1 MLSPWLQAVLDMG
14 NGNWSGVGCTSGGV
28 DLAVMQ
34 WQTHFRNLC
43 AVSSRET
50 PDGFL
55 KAISQLVTQNSKM
68 LSSFKTSSLPSLP
81 PPTNSLSL
89 RLKGTPPQRTHPC
102 NKYFLLKLR
111 RQMPITDTEREC
123 NDRRFLVL
131 SWVRSGRVFFIL
143 SFQSNFKGAHDL
155 QFFCVTRKRKM
166 CGKCL
171 ATKHTLVNNR
181 AVCFLSWINKVTTS
195 SSLMGTT
202 QSFPQSVCVGQD
214 PLFVISPF
222 VSFSWSGVL

>member
-1 MLSPWLQAVLDMG
+1 MHAEPKLWESLVWVHGKSVWCFMLNRPMLSPWLQAVLDMG
-14 NGNWSGVGCTSGGV
+14 NRNWSGVGCTSGGV

-43 AVSSRET
+43 AVYSWET

-55 KAISQLVTQNSKM
+55 KAISQLVTRDSKM
-68 LSSFKTSSLPSLP
+68 LSSFKTNSLPSLP

-123 NDRRFLVL
+123 NDRRFCGIVMSSVWEGFFHSVFSIQLQRSTWSAIFLCDQEEEDVL
-131 SWVRSGRVFFIL
+131 
-143 SFQSNFKGAHDL
+143 
-155 QFFCVTRKRKM
+155 
-166 CGKCL
+166 
-171 ATKHTLVNNR
+171 
-181 AVCFLSWINKVTTS
+181 
-195 SSLMGTT
+195 
-202 QSFPQSVCVGQD
+202 
-214 PLFVISPF
+214 
-222 VSFSWSGVL
+222 